1 MAHFPQHRDI
11 YELCDSIGLLVMD
24 EIPAWKTDPKFL
36 GSREGREY
44 GAAYMSD
51 LIDAHGNYTSV
62 CFWSVG
68 NQFKSY
74 KTAVADYVGA
84 VAASIKRA
92 DPSRLVTFCSYYYFW
107 DKAFSHVDVIA
118 INEYFG
124 WELASLEMLPPMLD
138 KIHKEWPKKPVIV
151 TELGAQAKRG
161 QRNPQ
166 AHLAGP
172 IKSMLG
178 KDISEDHQALY
189 IGAHMDTIRSR
200 RGFVGGMVVWAY
212 GDYMADLDKKR
223 TPDMPEGINSCGILT
238 ADRERKMAYETVK
251 QRYTAWR
258 DSSIAGNREDKNGG

>member
-1 MAHFPQHRDI
+1 MAPPRHDVRGLDGRPLTREERREDLADLKSLGVNFLRIAHFPQHRDI

-151 TELGAQAKRG
+151 T
-161 QRNPQ
+161 
-166 AHLAGP
+166 AHPGSFSP
-172 IKSMLG
+172 G
-178 KDISEDHQALY
+178 
-189 IGAHMDTIRSR
+189 MD
-200 RGFVGGMVVWAY
+200 
-212 GDYMADLDKKR
+212 
-223 TPDMPEGINSCGILT
+223 
-238 ADRERKMAYETVK
+238 
-251 QRYTAWR
+251 
-258 DSSIAGNREDKNGG
+258 NREPLNL